1 MMASAMSGTAALAR
15 PTSST
20 TGVRVSTTGR
30 LFISVMLI
38 LIFEGAIRKW
48 ISGSSTLPLILLRD
62 LLASYLV
69 VRALSL
75 GHFRRQRAVLQ
86 VMVLWSACVLG
97 WGLLQ
102 LTLGESNFPVLLIG
116 LRFWLLYVWFAV
128 AAAAGM
134 SERDYIAALR
144 ALLISLVVMVPL
156 VVLQRYSPPGAFI
169 NKSLDGEE
177 EDIFVVIAGVVR
189 TTGTFSFTSGYTIF
203 LNTCAPFALGAF
215 EARKRTAWHRVL
227 ALTVLAALVIC
238 TLVSGARAS
247 FVYVGMMLGLFLL
260 GNLLFAPMRRKGIAL
275 VAAVLAVLLVGML
288 AFVFQGAVEAIQ
300 ERFQVAAQSED
311 FFTRTLSIFLGE
323 PGTLERANWLGAGLG
338 IGSNLAQYVQTGG
351 RVVFVYAE
359 TEAGRTLIEGG
370 VLGALFILLKLSTIT
385 LGTTMALKRA
395 IQTRAVFPMLVWV
408 AIALAML
415 TWPAIGQLTANGML
429 AILLAL
435 GLLSLRYPQL
445 RLFG

>member
-1 MMASAMSGTAALAR
+1 MSSTAALAR
-15 PTSST
+15 PASATAS
-20 TGVRVSTTGR
+20 VRVSTTGR

-38 LIFEGAIRKW
+38 LILEGAIRKW
-48 ISGSSTLPLILLRD
+48 VSDSSTLPLILLRD
-62 LLASYLV
+62 LLTSYV
-69 VRALSL
+69 VVHALTH

-86 VMVLWSACVLG
+86 IMVVWSACVLG

-116 LRFWLLYVWFAV
+116 LRFWLLYFWFAV

-144 ALLISLVVMVPL
+144 VLLALLVLMAPL
-156 VVLQRYSPPGAFI
+156 VVLQRYSPPGAFV
-169 NKSLDGEE
+169 NKSLEGDA

-189 TTGTFSFTSGYTIF
+189 TTGTFSFTSGFTIF
-203 LNTCAPFALGAF
+203 VNACAPFALGAF

-227 ALTVLAALVIC
+227 ALTVLAALIIC

-247 FVYVGMMLGLFLL
+247 FVYAAGMLGLFLL

-275 VAAVLAVLLVGML
+275 VAAVLVTLLVGTL
-288 AFVFQGAVEAIQ
+288 AFLFQGAVDAIQ

-311 FFTRTLSIFLGE
+311 FFARTVSIFLGE
-323 PGTLERANWLGAGLG
+323 PGTLERADWLGAGLG

-351 RVVFVYAE
+351 RVVFIYAE

-370 VLGALFILLKLSTIT
+370 VVGGLFILLKLGVIVGGIT
-385 LGTTMALKRA
+385 LALKRSM
-395 IQTRAVFPMLVWV
+395 QTRAVFPLLVWI
-408 AIALAML
+408 AITLALL
-415 TWPAIGQLTANGML
+415 TWPTIGQLTANGML
-429 AILLAL
+429 AVLLTL
-435 GLLSLRYPQL
+435 GMLSLRYPQL

>member
-1 MMASAMSGTAALAR
+1 M
-15 PTSST
+15 
-20 TGVRVSTTGR
+20 RVSTTGR

-311 FFTRTLSIFLGE
+311 FFTRTLSIFLG
-323 PGTLERANWLGAGLG
+323 
-338 IGSNLAQYVQTGG
+338 
-351 RVVFVYAE
+351 
-359 TEAGRTLIEGG
+359 
-370 VLGALFILLKLSTIT
+370 
-385 LGTTMALKRA
+385 
-395 IQTRAVFPMLVWV
+395 
-408 AIALAML
+408 
-415 TWPAIGQLTANGML
+415 
-429 AILLAL
+429 
-435 GLLSLRYPQL
+435 
-445 RLFG
+445 

>member
-1 MMASAMSGTAALAR
+1 MMTNAMSGTAALAR

-20 TGVRVSTTGR
+20 AGVRVSTTGR

-62 LLASYLV
+62 LLAGYVV
-69 VRALSL
+69 VRALSH
-75 GHFRRQRAVLQ
+75 GHFRHQRAVLQ
-86 VMVLWSACVLG
+86 VLMLWSACVLG

-144 ALLISLVVMVPL
+144 ALLISLVVMAPL
-156 VVLQRYSPPGAFI
+156 VVLQRYSPPGAFV
-169 NKSLDGEE
+169 NKSLEGEE

-215 EARKRTAWHRVL
+215 EARKRTTWHRVL
-227 ALTVLAALVIC
+227 AMAVLAALVIC

-247 FVYVGMMLGLFLL
+247 FVYAGMMLGLFLL

-275 VAAVLAVLLVGML
+275 VAAVLALLLVAML
-288 AFVFQGAVEAIQ
+288 ASLFQGAVDAIQ

-311 FFTRTLSIFLGE
+311 FFSRTLSIFLGE
-323 PGTLERANWLGAGLG
+323 PGTLERASWLGAGLG

-370 VLGALFILLKLSTIT
+370 VLGVLFILLKLGTIA
-385 LGTTMALKRA
+385 LGMTVALKRA
-395 IQTRAVFPMLVWV
+395 IKTRAVFPLLVWV
-408 AIALAML
+408 ALALAML

-429 AILLAL
+429 AVLLAL

>member
-1 MMASAMSGTAALAR
+1 MSSTAALAR
-15 PTSST
+15 PASATAS
-20 TGVRVSTTGR
+20 VRVSTTGR

-38 LIFEGAIRKW
+38 LILEGAIRKW
-48 ISGSSTLPLILLRD
+48 VSDSSTLPLILLRD
-62 LLASYLV
+62 LLASYV
-69 VRALSL
+69 VVHALTH

-86 VMVLWSACVLG
+86 IMVVWSACVLG

-116 LRFWLLYVWFAV
+116 LRFWLLYFWFAV

-144 ALLISLVVMVPL
+144 VLLALLVLMAPL
-156 VVLQRYSPPGAFI
+156 VVLQRYSPPGAFV
-169 NKSLDGEE
+169 NKSLDGDA

-189 TTGTFSFTSGYTIF
+189 TTGTFSFTSGFTIF
-203 LNTCAPFALGAF
+203 VNACAPFALGAF

-227 ALTVLAALVIC
+227 ALTVLAALIIC

-247 FVYVGMMLGLFLL
+247 FVYAAGMLGLFLL

-275 VAAVLAVLLVGML
+275 VAAVLVTLLVGTL
-288 AFVFQGAVEAIQ
+288 AFLFQGAVDAIQ

-311 FFTRTLSIFLGE
+311 FFARTVSIFLGE
-323 PGTLERANWLGAGLG
+323 PGTLERADWLGAGLG

-351 RVVFVYAE
+351 RVVFIYAE

-370 VLGALFILLKLSTIT
+370 VVGGLFILLKLGVIVGGIT
-385 LGTTMALKRA
+385 LALKRSM
-395 IQTRAVFPMLVWV
+395 QTRAVFPLLVWI
-408 AIALAML
+408 AITLALL
-415 TWPAIGQLTANGML
+415 TWPTIGQLTANGML
-429 AILLAL
+429 AVLLAL
-435 GLLSLRYPQL
+435 GMLSLRYPQL